1 MMFVALDCVCLRTP
15 LPNMNI
21 ELVNPQLIATDLQE
35 VLEGADNILYE
46 VKEDVPGV
54 QFQKHGKVNQ

>member
-1 MMFVALDCVCLRTP
+1 
-15 LPNMNI
+15 MNI

-54 QFQKHGKVNQ
+54 QFQKHGKENQ